1 MGEPMKTK
9 MSATSTALPRLAVTV
24 PAYAKINLT
33 LELLGVRPDGYH
45 AIRSVVVPVELHD
58 DVEISV
64 HSLPVTRDP
73 SLATTSSVGEPTL
86 EVVADGV
93 SISNIGPV
101 ESNLAVRAARLFLD
115 RLGLKRGN
123 REQGTG
129 NGPSPLCIVHCALC
143 IKKRIPLGGGLGGGS
158 ADAAAVLLGLNSL
171 VTRHSSLVTS
181 PFPVPHSPFPISDL
195 MDMGAELGSDI
206 PAMVHGGTVLMEG
219 RGEVVTPVRNAAGH
233 SPLPSMAVLLANPGT
248 HVSTAEA
255 YRESSDVL
263 TSSAFSCNILS
274 SPNCVGSASA
284 CAAWLFNGLEG
295 AVFARHPEV
304 ADIAARLREAGA
316 AAVLMSGSGATVFAL
331 ADDESEAE
339 RLARALPDGC
349 WWTVTRTLP
358 DGVMAAHGPLEA

>member
-9 MSATSTALPRLAVTV
+9 LNATSTTLPRMAVTV

-64 HSLPVTRDP
+64 HSSPVTRHS

-93 SISNIGPV
+93 SISEIGPA
-101 ESNLAVRAARLFLD
+101 ESNLAVRAARLFLARIGEVESRKPKAESRD
-115 RLGLKRGN
+115 VSFCILHSAFRIRL
-123 REQGTG
+123 T
-129 NGPSPLCIVHCALC
+129 
-143 IKKRIPLGGGLGGGS
+143 KRIPLGGGLGGGS

-171 VTRHSSLVTS
+171 VTRHSSLVT
-181 PFPVPHSPFPISDL
+181 PFSIPDL
-195 MDMGAELGSDI
+195 MEMGASLGSDI

-219 RGEVVTPVRNAAGH
+219 RGEKVTPLRGPDGR
-233 SPLPSMAVLLANPGT
+233 SPLPPLFVVLANPGT

-274 SPNCVGSASA
+274 SPHCVGSASA

-295 AVFARHPEV
+295 AVFARHSEV
-304 ADIAARLREAGA
+304 AALAARLREAGA

-331 ADDESEAE
+331 ADDAESAE
-339 RLARALPDGC
+339 RVRRALPAEC
-349 WWTVTRTLP
+349 WSVVTRILP